1 MARRILRPENADQ
14 LMAVRQLGT
23 LELPTFDLWL
33 ALGIPLSNTE
43 CVFVL
48 TRQIA
53 NYLIPLPEPKIPK
66 ARR

>member
-23 LELPTFDLWL
+23 LPAFDLWL
-33 ALGIPLSNTE
+33 ALGILLSSTK
-43 CVFVL
+43 CVLVL

-53 NYLIPLPEPKIPK
+53 NYLIPLSEPKILK